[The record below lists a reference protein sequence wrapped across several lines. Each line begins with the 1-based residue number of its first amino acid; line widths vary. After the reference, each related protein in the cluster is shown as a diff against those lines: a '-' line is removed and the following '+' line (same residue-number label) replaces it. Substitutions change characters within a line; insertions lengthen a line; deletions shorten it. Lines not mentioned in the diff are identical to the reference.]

1 MGAMILISI
10 EQGFIFSLLA
20 IGVMLTFR
28 ILDIADLSVEGT
40 FPLGAFVF
48 AKFAHIFLPPVSMVL
63 SFFAGCLAGYFTYF
77 LYKKVKIAPILAG
90 ILTMTI
96 LYTVNL
102 RLTGQSNVP
111 LMDAP
116 SMFDFFSGTWGKL
129 ISLAF
134 IALIIKLALDWFFKT
149 EKGYLLLATG
159 DNEDLVKSLGQKP
172 DKFYCLGLVLS
183 NGLAAL
189 AGCLAAQYQ
198 GYVDI
203 SMGQSMI
210 VTALASL
217 IIGETSFQKL
227 PIRGTSR
234 CILGAIVYRII
245 YGLALYM
252 GLTPD
257 DLKAI
262 TGLLVIIFIAY
273 NNLSKQVLKKGVKAC

>member
-1 MGAMILISI
+1 MGEMILVSI
-10 EQGFIFSLLA
+10 QQGFIFSLLA

-40 FPLGAFVF
+40 FPLGAFFF
-48 AKFAHIFLPPVSMVL
+48 AKFAGTWMLPVTILFSFL
-63 SFFAGCLAGYFTYF
+63 AGCLAGYFTYF

-102 RLTGQSNVP
+102 RLTGQSNLP
-111 LMDAP
+111 LMDVP
-116 SMFDFFSGTWGKL
+116 SLFSVFSTKGGKL
-129 ISLAF
+129 LILAL
-134 IALIIKLALDWFFKT
+134 IALGIKFLLDWFFKT
-149 EKGYLLLATG
+149 EKGYLLVVTG

-172 DKFYCLGLVLS
+172 NHYYCLGLVLS

-198 GYVDI
+198 GYADI

-217 IIGETSFQKL
+217 IIGETTFQSLSLKK
-227 PIRGTSR
+227 TSR
-234 CILGAIVYRII
+234 CILGAILYRII
-245 YGLALYM
+245 YGLALYL
-252 GLTPD
+252 GLGPD
-257 DLKAI
+257 DLKAV
-262 TGLLVIIFIAY
+262 TGLLVIAFIAY
-273 NNLSKQVLKKGVKAC
+273 NNASKNILKKGVQRC

>member
-1 MGAMILISI
+1 MGEMILVSI
-10 EQGFIFSLLA
+10 QQGFIFSLLA

-40 FPLGAFVF
+40 FPLGAFFF
-48 AKFAHIFLPPVSMVL
+48 AKFAETFMLPVTIL
-63 SFFAGCLAGYFTYF
+63 FSFFAGCLAGYFTYF

-102 RLTGQSNVP
+102 RLTGQSNLP
-111 LMDAP
+111 LMDVP
-116 SMFDFFSGTWGKL
+116 SLFSVFSTKGGKL
-129 ISLAF
+129 LILAL
-134 IALIIKLALDWFFKT
+134 IALGIKVLLDWFFKT
-149 EKGYLLLATG
+149 EKGYLLVVTG

-172 DKFYCLGLVLS
+172 NHYYCLGLVLS

-198 GYVDI
+198 GYADI

-217 IIGETSFQKL
+217 IIGETTFQSL
-227 PIRGTSR
+227 PLKKTSR
-234 CILGAIVYRII
+234 CILGAILYRII
-245 YGLALYM
+245 YGLALYL
-252 GLTPD
+252 GLGPD
-257 DLKAI
+257 DLKAV
-262 TGLLVIIFIAY
+262 TGLLVIVFIAY
-273 NNLSKQVLKKGVKAC
+273 NNTSRNILKKGVQRC